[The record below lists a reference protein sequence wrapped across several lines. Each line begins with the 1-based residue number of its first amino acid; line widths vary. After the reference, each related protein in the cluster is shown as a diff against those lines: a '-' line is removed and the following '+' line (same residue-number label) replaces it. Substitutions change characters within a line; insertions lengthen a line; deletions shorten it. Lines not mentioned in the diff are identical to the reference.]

1 MTTGLTQEPKRRGA
15 IVVDRD
21 GDRWRRG
28 NTRWNCMAQV
38 DGVRVLR
45 VGRLPWSAL
54 KSMYG
59 PLRLDDGESN
69 PLP

>member
-1 MTTGLTQEPKRRGA
+1 MVGRESTPAEPQRRGA
-15 IVVDRD
+15 VVVDRD

-28 NTRWNCMAQV
+28 NTRWNCLAPV

-54 KSMYG
+54 VRMYG
-59 PLRLDDGESN
+59 PLTVEYDGTS
-69 PLP
+69 